1 MTMGL
6 CLEIGCEPLQQA
18 SQKYLRQVTSGQK
31 KVAVVGGLRGDAA
44 TRQSSQCWL
53 HSTNGF
59 TSTCMQIRG
68 WVIMHSYIWLLN
80 LSTLRTTGDIV
91 PNNWYALYII
101 AWVHSTCQHFTC
113 MHSTTSQHATPM
125 ASTTMTLSYG
135 GWSVYT

>member
-18 SQKYLRQVTSGQK
+18 SQKYFRQVTSGQK

-44 TRQSSQCWL
+44 TKQSSQCWL

-59 TSTCMQIRG
+59 TSTCTQTKG
-68 WVIMHSYIWLLN
+68 WVITH
-80 LSTLRTTGDIV
+80 RATGDIV
-91 PNNWYALYII
+91 PNNWYTLHII
-101 AWVHSTCQHFTC
+101 VWLHSMCQHFTC
-113 MHSTTSQHATPM
+113 MHCTTSRHATPVASTTS
-125 ASTTMTLSYG
+125 TLSYG